1 MVDPA
6 NGCGSSQSAVVEG
19 GSREYR
25 SRCGLESS
33 EESTVFNTGDDEGD
47 GSGDEKGDENI
58 VVGSY
63 EERLAREGRKT
74 NITYDRAGP
83 SRNGINRL

>member
-6 NGCGSSQSAVVEG
+6 NGCGSSKSAVVEG

-25 SRCGLESS
+25 SKCGLESG
-33 EESTVFNTGDDEGD
+33 EETAVLNTGDDEGAR
-47 GSGDEKGDENI
+47 SGDENGDENI

-63 EERLAREGRKT
+63 EDGSRGRTK
-74 NITYDRAGP
+74 D
-83 SRNGINRL
+83 